1 MMFLHETTSIV
12 LAKAIEVHTILG
24 PGLLESAYKKC
35 FFYELQ
41 QACLP
46 VQKEVSVPLIY
57 KDIRLDHGY
66 RIDILIGQTIV
77 IELKVVE
84 NLTPV
89 HQAQV
94 ITYLRLGKYPVGL
107 LINFNVLKLK
117 DGGIKRFIL

>member
-1 MMFLHETTSIV
+1 MFLHETTSIV
-12 LAKAIEVHTILG
+12 LAKAIEAHTILG
-24 PGLLESAYKKC
+24 PGLLESAYKEC
-35 FFYELQ
+35 LFYELQ
-41 QACLP
+41 QAGLP
-46 VQKEVSVPLIY
+46 AKKEVPVPLIY
-57 KDIRLDHGY
+57 KDVRLDHGY
-66 RIDILIGQTIV
+66 RIDILIGGTIV

-94 ITYLRLGKYPVGL
+94 ITCLRLGKYPVGL